1 MCILG
6 VPTRYKNSEKLSSI
20 DLLLSSRPKSFQSSP
35 AVETG
40 LSDLHKMTVIFMKTN
55 FEKDKLRV
63 AYFRN
68 WNEFCNEHF
77 TIQSIN

>member
-6 VPTRYKNSEKLSSI
+6 VPTRYKNLEKPSFI
-20 DLLLSSRPKSFQSSP
+20 DLLLYSRPNSFQSSS

-40 LSDLHKMTVIFMKTN
+40 LSDPHKMTVIFMKTN
-55 FEKDKLRV
+55 FEKHKLRV
-63 AYFRN
+63 AHFRN

-77 TIQSIN
+77 TMQSVN